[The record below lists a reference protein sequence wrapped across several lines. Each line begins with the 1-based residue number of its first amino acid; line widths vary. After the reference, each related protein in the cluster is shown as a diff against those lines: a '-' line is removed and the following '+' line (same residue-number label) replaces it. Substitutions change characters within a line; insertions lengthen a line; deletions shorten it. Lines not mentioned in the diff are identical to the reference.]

1 MSKIPGPPSGQL
13 SIALGALSADQ
24 PMEKIDIKRRNA
36 YKDDVVIQV
45 DYCGL
50 CHSDIHA
57 ARNEWK
63 ITSYPLVPGH
73 EVTGRVMSC
82 GSAVTKFKSG
92 DKVAVGTFVDS
103 CRSCRQCKSGN
114 EVYCETPGGLILT
127 YNTPYKKDDSE
138 CTLGGYSDCIVVDQQ
153 YVFHLPDNLP
163 MDKAAPLL
171 CAGITVY
178 SPLKRVGVTNGT
190 RVAVAGLGG
199 LGHMAVKFAVAMGA
213 RVAVISRS
221 DKKKELALKMGA
233 SEFIVTADANQMIAN
248 ERKFDVIVDTISA
261 KHDYDAYLN
270 LLDVGGT
277 MVIVGVPPEKI
288 RINGMLLAIKR
299 LNVTGSATGSI
310 EETKQMLELC
320 SQKNITCD
328 IELITPDQLNEAF
341 DRTVKGDV
349 CFRFVIDLTYLRES
363 TAF

>member
-1 MSKIPGPPSGQL
+1 MSTKIPGPQNGKIVKAIGSF
-13 SIALGALSADQ
+13 GADKPLVNL
-24 PMEKIDIKRRNA
+24 DIRRRVPD
-36 YKDDVVIQV
+36 KDDVVIQV
-45 DYCGL
+45 NFCGV
-50 CHSDIHA
+50 CHSDIHM
-57 ARNEWK
+57 ARNEWLN
-63 ITSYPLVPGH
+63 TTFPTVPGH
-73 EVTGRVMSC
+73 EIVGLVVSC
-82 GSAVTKFKSG
+82 GDAVTKFKSG
-92 DKVAVGTFVDS
+92 DKVAVGVFVDS
-103 CRSCRQCKSGN
+103 CRNCAQCKAKS
-114 EVYCETPGGLILT
+114 EEYCETPGGLILT

-277 MVIVGVPPEKI
+277 MAIVGLPPDMMEISPFILCMKKLNI
-288 RINGMLLAIKR
+288 TGSVIGSLDEIKGMLD
-299 LNVTGSATGSI
+299 
-310 EETKQMLELC
+310 LC
-320 SQKNITCD
+320 SKKGITSD
-328 IELITPDQLNEAF
+328 IELIKPDQINEAF
-341 DRTVKGDV
+341 DRAIKGDV
-349 CFRFVIDLTYLRES
+349 HFRFVLDLSSLRK
-363 TAF
+363 